1 MRLRD
6 CCLTMCCCCL
16 QVYAPWCGH
25 CKALEP
31 VYKKLAKRFAKV
43 GNNFN

>member
-1 MRLRD
+1 V
-6 CCLTMCCCCL
+6 

-43 GNNFN
+43 RSSSVTLQAEQQ